1 MMRLTIVTE
10 TSTVGKDGVFYD
22 DLNLTQCQIPNNV
35 WALQWNGSAGHIEFN
50 STILNEDITNLPA
63 WATACVAVWDAKD
76 YEEKHPPAPTP
87 EQIIASNKTKAES
100 LLLESDWAVLPDVP
114 LSNKSEWETYR
125 SALRQIAISPTVNP
139 VWPVKPQSIW
149 S

>member
-1 MMRLTIVTE
+1 MRLTIVTE

-35 WALQWNGSAGHIEFN
+35 WALQWDESSGHIEFN
-50 STILNEDITNLPA
+50 TSIPNEDIANLPA
-63 WATACVAVWDAKD
+63 WANNCLSIWEAKD
-76 YEEKHPPAPTP
+76 YAEKHPPAPTP
-87 EQIIASNKTKAES
+87 DQIIAANKTKAER
-100 LLLESDWAVLPDVP
+100 LLLDSDWSVLSDVP